1 MATGTRWMLT
11 GLLALAVMAPGWA
24 RAEQGDPLDAAT
36 DQVKA
41 GASQIADGK
50 VLVGAGELSKGV
62 GSTIVEGTKATG
74 RGLSR
79 AGQIA
84 GHGIRSAWDTSFDAV
99 VDASDATVRFFKR
112 VVDF

>member
-36 DQVKA
+36 GQVKA

-50 VLVGAGELSKGV
+50 VLTGAGELSKGV

>member
-11 GLLALAVMAPGWA
+11 GFLALAVVAPGWA
-24 RAEQGDPLDAAT
+24 RAEQGDALDAAT
-36 DQVKA
+36 GQVKA
-41 GASQIADGK
+41 GANQIADGK
-50 VLVGAGELSKGV
+50 VLAGAGELGKGV
-62 GSTIVEGTKATG
+62 GSTIVESTKATG

-84 GHGIRSAWDTSFDAV
+84 GHGIRSAWVPASV